1 MEKALWQGMQHLRTF
16 CLKLGG
22 NLTATGAHVEGTIGF
37 CEL

>member
-1 MEKALWQGMQHLRTF
+1 MGKALWQRRQHVSTF
-16 CLKLGG
+16 CSKRGS